1 MNLNCCILEN
11 ELIYIDHLMKLLRQ
25 WQNETGCDLSV
36 DTLCSASELYE
47 AVSQK
52 HYDILFIDIVLDNEE
67 NGLEAAKK
75 MRSESYSGD
84 LVFLTNFQDYVFEGY
99 PVHALDYLIKPA
111 SYEKIC
117 HCMNQVLEKLSGS
130 CFFYRVRDSVLQIP
144 YQNILYFSSR
154 NHTTEII
161 TARKCYSVPQ
171 TLKNLLK
178 ILPAQFVQCH
188 RTVIVNLTHIEFMN
202 NTEILLSNQER
213 IPIGRTYL
221 KKLQQD
227 IISLMQER
235 RSLQ

>member
-52 HYDILFIDIVLDNEE
+52 HYDILFIDIVLNNGE
-67 NGLEAAKK
+67 NGIEAAKK
-75 MRSESYSGD
+75 LRSESWSGD

-130 CFFYRVRDSVLQIP
+130 CFFYRVRDSV
-144 YQNILYFSSR
+144 
-154 NHTTEII
+154 
-161 TARKCYSVPQ
+161 
-171 TLKNLLK
+171 

-188 RTVIVNLTHIEFMN
+188 RTVIVNLAHIEFMN

-213 IPIGRTYL
+213 LPIGRTYL

>member
-47 AVSQK
+47 AISQK
-52 HYDILFIDIVLDNEE
+52 HYDILFIDIVLNNGE
-67 NGLEAAKK
+67 NGIDVAKK
-75 MRSESYSGD
+75 LRSESYSGD

-111 SYEKIC
+111 SYEKIR
-117 HCMNQVLEKLSGS
+117 HCMNQVLEKLSGN
-130 CFFYRVRDSVLQIP
+130 CFFYRIRDSVLQIP

-154 NHTTEII
+154 NHSTDII
-161 TARKCYSVPQ
+161 TTQKCYPVPQ
-171 TLKNLLK
+171 TLRNLLK
-178 ILPAQFVQCH
+178 ILPEQFVQCH